1 MPTVKMFGQQ
11 VDRKWVIVAAAGGV
25 GFVAFRWWTQRS
37 TDSTGTVDDFGVT
50 AYTPPGQVPVT
61 QSATGDYSGITGDE
75 VPTTNAQWGTLAAQR
90 LSDMGFD
97 VTTVSLAVGK
107 YLGRIKLTL
116 AESDIIR
123 TVIGQLGG
131 PPQNGPW
138 PITIGAG
145 TKPGTVP
152 GATKVVWES
161 HHVNPGS
168 IRDIARRFAGTP
180 SNATSVE
187 STLRAIVA
195 RNPWLKGRAK
205 IDRTAII
212 RVPVRKAA

>member
-11 VDRKWVIVAAAGGV
+11 VDRKWVILAGAGGV
-25 GFVAFRWWTQRS
+25 GFVAFRWWTQRTS
-37 TDSTGTVDDFGVT
+37 DGVATSDDFGVT
-50 AYTPPGQVPVT
+50 QYTPPGQVPVT
-61 QSATGDYSGITGDE
+61 QSASGDYSGITGDE

-90 LSDMGFD
+90 LADMGFD

-107 YLGRIKLTL
+107 YLSRVKLTL

-152 GATKVVWES
+152 GATKVTWES
-161 HHVNPGS
+161 HHVNPS
-168 IRDIARRFAGTP
+168 TIRDLAKRYAGNP
-180 SNATSVE
+180 NNATSVE
-187 STLRAIVA
+187 STLRALVNK
-195 RNPWLKGRAK
+195 NPWLKGRAK
-205 IDRTAII
+205 IDKPAIMWI
-212 RVPVRKAA
+212 PVRRAA